1 MSPEPHQPPALPPAP
16 SQVDRADGPSRQHAT
31 QQVSG
36 PVPSPSLGV
45 TPLAPVP
52 HLHFKS
58 ILLMLMT
65 IALSIGALGYLL
77 YARGAFENKQSLV
90 LTADDSEGVSLGMD
104 LTFSG
109 FPIGRVRRIE
119 LADDGSVRIHIEV
132 PEKNAHRLRESSIFT
147 MVRNILGATS
157 LKAYTSDWDDP
168 PLPDRAVRPVLYGD
182 ASAEIPQLM
191 ASVRNLVNNLT
202 GLTAS
207 DSNLAQSMARI
218 NELGGNLS
226 QAARQGGAL
235 KILLGESQ
243 ELQQLQKA
251 LAQVNTLL
259 QSLNRTVN
267 HADSQVFGQR
277 GLLRDAQNAT
287 QQLAQLLQASRQSL
301 KQIDA
306 ILSDAKTITG
316 HVSSNTQDLQTLRA
330 SIESNLR
337 QIDALMGQLQ
347 NTWPFAK
354 EHQMTLP

>member
-1 MSPEPHQPPALPPAP
+1 MSQAPHQPPAPSAP
-16 SQVDRADGPSRQHAT
+16 NTQTGAPADGQSKQRAT
-31 QQVSG
+31 QQ
-36 PVPSPSLGV
+36 PTAPSPSLGLA
-45 TPLAPVP
+45 PLAPVP

-58 ILLMLMT
+58 ILLMLIT

-77 YARGAFENKQSLV
+77 YARGAFENKQILI

-119 LADDGSVRIHIEV
+119 LADDGSVRIQIEV

-147 MVRNILGATS
+147 MVRNILGVTS

-207 DSNLAQSMARI
+207 DSDLAQSMARI
-218 NELGGNLS
+218 NELGGSLS
-226 QAARQGGAL
+226 QAASQGGAL
-235 KILLGESQ
+235 KILLGEGQ

-251 LAQVNTLL
+251 LTQINTLL

-277 GLLRDAQNAT
+277 GLLRDAQSAT
-287 QQLAQLLQASRQSL
+287 QQLTQLLQASRQSL

-306 ILSDAKTITG
+306 ILGDTKTITG